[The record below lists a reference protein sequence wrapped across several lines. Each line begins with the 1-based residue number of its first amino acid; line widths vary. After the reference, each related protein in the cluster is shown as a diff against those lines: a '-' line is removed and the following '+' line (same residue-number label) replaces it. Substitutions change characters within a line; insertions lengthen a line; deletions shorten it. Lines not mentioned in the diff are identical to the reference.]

1 MTDQEALNAY
11 VEKHPWVWQ
20 PGDHY
25 KSAPWR
31 VPKIVYDER
40 QAAFFNRNPGLEL
53 KLPADSWI
61 EGRLR
66 KELGEHFG
74 ELLFDHDRQEF
85 VCTYTFDKKSYEEAG
100 WKSTP
105 IQTLLAALEAVE
117 EK

>member
-11 VEKHPWVWQ
+11 VEKHLWVWQ
-20 PGDHY
+20 AGDHY
-25 KSAPWR
+25 KTALWQAA
-31 VPKIVYDER
+31 KIVYDER

-66 KELGEHFG
+66 KELGDHFG
-74 ELLFDHDRQEF
+74 ELLFNHDRQEF
-85 VCTYTFDKKSYEEAG
+85 VCTYTVDKKSYETPG
-100 WKSTP
+100 WKPTP
-105 IQTLLAALEAVE
+105 IQAYLAALEAVE